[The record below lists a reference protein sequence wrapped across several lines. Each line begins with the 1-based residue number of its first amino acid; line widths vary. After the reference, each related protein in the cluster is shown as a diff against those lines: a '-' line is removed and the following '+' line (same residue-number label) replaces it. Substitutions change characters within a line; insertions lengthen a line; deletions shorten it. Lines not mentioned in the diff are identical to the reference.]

1 MNPNTKVVTNV
12 IAAILNVDKYASRVL
27 IDVNISI

>member
-1 MNPNTKVVTNV
+1 MNPKTKVITSV
-12 IAAILNVDKYASRVL
+12 IAEILNVDKYASRVF